1 MDLRSV
7 RVKSF
12 SRSFCFIS
20 QTSSSLSRR
29 ALFFTSS
36 LSLGSI
42 YSHPEKLFFHALSYI
57 NTDVWKIWTISHCR
71 IILTVSAL
79 LCSHTETGK
88 TSKPDPWPHRLNNS
102 TVLYHPKYSY
112 NFCRNS
118 HTPSMSQP
126 ILSGSLA
133 DNSHISVSPILLRET
148 AYTSSTQRL
157 SPSSHC
163 MTVWAEHITGR
174 ITHNNRSTALRLSP
188 LKPSNRSIYD
198 DVPNSDS
205 LPVFDSPRVHAHDV
219 IQCRQLRK
227 QTDIRRCK

>member
-12 SRSFCFIS
+12 SRSFRFIS

-57 NTDVWKIWTISHCR
+57 NMDVWKIWTISHCR

-133 DNSHISVSPILLRET
+133 DNSQYPRYFYVRLPIHRP
-148 AYTSSTQRL
+148 L
-157 SPSSHC
+157 S
-163 MTVWAEHITGR
+163 A
-174 ITHNNRSTALRLSP
+174 
-188 LKPSNRSIYD
+188 
-198 DVPNSDS
+198 
-205 LPVFDSPRVHAHDV
+205 
-219 IQCRQLRK
+219 
-227 QTDIRRCK
+227 